1 MSTYACLRG
10 VPQLRTALE
19 YLSSARALKLSASK
33 MNPGAMLDRVSDTI
47 PSSHTISLESE
58 QTLPGG
64 HFRAHVSPAID
75 FKVLT
80 KAHVSPAISF
90 AFLTEAQLRHQHRLQ
105 SHLGRSRQDSSIQL
119 LYRRWLT
126 ARLVDTVTLSTH
138 AHVSPAIDF
147 KVLSE
152 PHVSP
157 AIDFGVLS
165 EAHRSLWKD
174 SEVDIEAFASRQA
187 NDDGRA
193 G

>member
-80 KAHVSPAISF
+80 KAHVSPPMNF
-90 AFLTEAQLRHQHRLQ
+90 GFLTEA
-105 SHLGRSRQDSSIQL
+105 HLSYHIEFKVFSDAHGNARRYSYSIDVGSRQRSSIQL
-119 LYRRWLT
+119 LYRRGLPAT
-126 ARLVDTVTLSTH
+126 LVHTVTLSTW
-138 AHVSPAIDF
+138 APGNARRYSYSID
-147 KVLSE
+147 VGSRE
-152 PHVSP
+152 PR
-157 AIDFGVLS
+157 D
-165 EAHRSLWKD
+165 
-174 SEVDIEAFASRQA
+174 
-187 NDDGRA
+187 
-193 G
+193 